1 MTLRRAHG
9 RAAELGA
16 VVAVETMP
24 PDELPLGVQ
33 GPSHAEARE
42 ERRADGRFQKGTRTA
57 QSKGGQARKESTAL
71 ASRLGLSAL
80 SAEDGFA
87 PYKKAAVTFRRVHC
101 ASLAATVGG
110 GVCGSGPSSI
120 VASAAL
126 ALAASRYLYDHANG
140 DASVLAQAARLA
152 DSSRTALL
160 TAHELA
166 AREAQ
171 ARAAKAA
178 VTHNPFLEADGK

>member
-1 MTLRRAHG
+1 MTWTRAHG

-16 VVAVETMP
+16 LVAVATAP

-33 GPSHAEARE
+33 APPHAEAGD
-42 ERRADGRFQKGTRTA
+42 ERRADGRFAKGTRTA
-57 QSKGGQARKESTAL
+57 QSKGGKARKEGTAL

-87 PYKKAAVTFRRVHC
+87 PYKKAAVTFKRVHC
-101 ASLAATVGG
+101 ASLAASVGG
-110 GVCGSGPSSI
+110 GICGSGPSSI

-126 ALAASRYLYDHANG
+126 ALAASRYLYDTANG
-140 DASVLAQAARLA
+140 DAGKLAQAARLA

-171 ARAAKAA
+171 ARAASQSH
-178 VTHNPFLEADGK
+178 VNPFLVPE